1 MGSTVWV
8 ITILKERPWIG
19 IVVGII
25 LFFILFVLKRWFVRK
40 LMIDE
45 KEG

>member
-8 ITILKERPWIG
+8 ITILKERPLIG

-25 LFFILFVLKRWFVRK
+25 LFFYTVCLEAMVCSKT
-40 LMIDE
+40 D
-45 KEG
+45 G